1 MEASTGVERMPPAR
15 YHEHA
20 RRGICA
26 YMYVNTLTRLGKVRQ
41 RYRFQIMRLGLL
53 GGSFNPVHYGH
64 LLLAE
69 TAREDCRL
77 DQVWFVP
84 AAVPPHKQ
92 SRSLAEGKH
101 RVEMLKLAIGGHPQ
115 LDVATIELDRGG
127 VSYTVETLTALTSP
141 NRELFLILGSD
152 ALLDLPNWRQ
162 PERICELAT
171 LIVARRPGAG
181 PVSLDC
187 LAAVVPEERRRHFA
201 RHQIEMPRLDLSSSD
216 IRRRVAAGRSIRYR
230 TPRGVEEYIRAQG
243 LYAAPDEPE
252 ATRLDPR
259 RSCGG

>member
-1 MEASTGVERMPPAR
+1 MATCSWPRRPAR
-15 YHEHA
+15 TAAWTRCGLYPPPS
-20 RRGICA
+20 RRTNKAG
-26 YMYVNTLTRLGKVRQ
+26 RWR
-41 RYRFQIMRLGLL
+41 RD
-53 GGSFNPVHYGH
+53 S
-64 LLLAE
+64 
-69 TAREDCRL
+69 TA
-77 DQVWFVP
+77 
-84 AAVPPHKQ
+84 
-92 SRSLAEGKH
+92 SRCS
-101 RVEMLKLAIGGHPQ
+101 
-115 LDVATIELDRGG
+115 IELDRGG

-141 NRELFLILGSD
+141 DRELFLILGSD